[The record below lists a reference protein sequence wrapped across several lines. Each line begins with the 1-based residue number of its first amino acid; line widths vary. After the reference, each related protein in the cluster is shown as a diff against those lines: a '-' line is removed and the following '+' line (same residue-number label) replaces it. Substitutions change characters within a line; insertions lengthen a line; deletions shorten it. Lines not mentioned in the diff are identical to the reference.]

1 VVTRAQYIAG
11 HRYAVNFFAC
21 QSCPDP
27 VMSMS
32 VAGGAYT
39 CACAAGY
46 TLVGVS
52 GIGNQSC
59 VQTSLTNARKNSV
72 TAASQVTYYGSGASG
87 GLMASQL
94 YLETVD
100 FVPVRVTFLGFLL
113 PAALLLIMHL
123 FLPQAPSRR

>member
-11 HRYAVNFFAC
+11 HRYGVNFYAC

-72 TAASQVTYYGSGASG
+72 TAASQVTYYGSGAAG
-87 GLMASQL
+87 GLMANQL

-100 FVPVRVTFLGFLL
+100 FAPVRVIFLGFLL

-123 FLPQAPSRR
+123 FLPQVPSRR